1 MPKSKEFLRRNI
13 NVDLKEALE
22 KYLLHCKA
30 KNLAERTISSY
41 EYEVGR
47 FFNYLDKVGNIA
59 SVGDINSDIVE
70 NYVLYMIDMLDKK
83 SSVNSNLRSVRA
95 FCNYCMKNGY
105 IKEKFKVNMLKTK
118 KKIKETYSDKELKL
132 LLVKPD
138 LLECDF
144 AEYRS
149 WLMVNW
155 IMSTGNRLRTIR
167 NIKVKDLDFES
178 GYIKLSTTKNRYQQ
192 IIPFGKELQKLVKE
206 YLEYREGEDEDY
218 LFCNIYGE
226 KLSTTA
232 VTSAIRRYNLNRG
245 VSKTSTH
252 LFRHTFA
259 KKWILNGGD
268 IFRLQKMLG
277 HKSLEMVKEYV
288 NMFGEDLKEDF
299 EEFNPLNE
307 FSKNKEYIKMR

>member
-1 MPKSKEFLRRNI
+1 MPKSRKFLRRN
-13 NVDLKEALE
+13 VDVKLKEALE

-30 KNLAERTISSY
+30 KNLAERTISTY

-47 FFNYLDKVGNIA
+47 FFNYLDKVVNVS
-59 SVGDINSDIVE
+59 SVGDINRDLIE
-70 NYVLYMIDMLDKK
+70 DYTLYMIDKVNKK

-105 IKEKFKVNMLKTK
+105 IKEKFKVNMIKTE

-132 LLVKPD
+132 LLDKPD
-138 LLECDF
+138 LSECDF
-144 AEYRS
+144 SDYRT
-149 WLMVNW
+149 WLMINW
-155 IMSTGNRLRTIR
+155 IMSTGNRMRTIR
-167 NIKVKDLDFES
+167 NIKVKDLDFDS
-178 GYIKLSTTKNRYQQ
+178 GYIKLRSTKNRYQQ
-192 IIPFGKELQKLVKE
+192 IIPFGKELQKIVKE
-206 YLEYREGEDEDY
+206 YLEYREGDEDDF
-218 LFCNIYGE
+218 LFCNIYGN
-226 KLSTTA
+226 KMTTTS
-232 VTSAIRRYNLNRG
+232 VTSAVRRYNLSRG
-245 VSKTSTH
+245 VGKTSTH

-307 FSKNKEYIKMR
+307 FSKNKGYIKMR